1 MAWSDVHLDQGF
13 SASVLLAFG
22 ARQFFVW
29 GGQGALCIGRG
40 LAAFLARTTLPSCD
54 KQQYLQTL
62 SQILW
67 GTKAPPDE
75 TGLNKALSAHYEESF
90 W

>member
-1 MAWSDVHLDQGF
+1 MAWSDDQGF
-13 SASVLLAFG
+13 SASALLAFG

-54 KQQYLQTL
+54 KQQYLQAL
-62 SQILW
+62 SHILW
-67 GTKAPPDE
+67 GTPPDE
-75 TGLNKALSAHYEESF
+75 TGLNKALSAYYEESF